1 MDDEPATDD
10 YEYFYFEEHRSMGS
24 KQNKPPHPRAFFA
37 SSSTTSSPHHR
48 QPATSSS
55 TSFLKRFQLSAPSS
69 KNERN
74 AEETAA
80 AVRMPKRYHQTK
92 YGLKRNESFGTLDTI
107 SMATTSFMG
116 AEEEESS
123 SFASTPYHH
132 YHDVRDDVDSQTM
145 TEVAGNKSP
154 AEARRRTK
162 NHISDAAFR
171 RKISGVEE
179 TKSIDPEEDFDNDSG
194 IVHDGFHGDDDRDRA
209 YRTLIRM
216 RPSNYDSV
224 AAADSDRDGPD
235 ELVEE
240 ACQEESC
247 KCFEPPQSYFATT
260 FCQTPATLDNSISE
274 ADAKTESP
282 SSTKPPK
289 QQRENYKNILSKHNE
304 KILMAQYML
313 TC

>member
-92 YGLKRNESFGTLDTI
+92 YGLKRNESFGTLETI

-116 AEEEESS
+116 EEEESS

-132 YHDVRDDVDSQTM
+132 HHDVRDDVDSQTM

-154 AEARRRTK
+154 GGGRRRNK
-162 NHISDAAFR
+162 NHIVPAPFR

-179 TKSIDPEEDFDNDSG
+179 TKSIDPEEDYDNDSG
-194 IVHDGFHGDDDRDRA
+194 VVHDDCDDRDRA

-224 AAADSDRDGPD
+224 AAADADRDGPD
-235 ELVEE
+235 ELEE

-247 KCFEPPQSYFATT
+247 KCFGPPQSYFATT
-260 FCQTPATLDNSISE
+260 FCQTPITLANNISE
-274 ADAKTESP
+274 ADAKTESSP
-282 SSTKPPK
+282 STKPSQ
-289 QQRENYKNILSKHNE
+289 QQRGNYNNILSKHNE